1 MGIKHVAIFVALLIS
16 VSSASGQEYSIRAN
30 RGLNLRAA
38 PSLNAEIA
46 GTVRTGD
53 ILLVIG
59 HNERWLRVRRPGA
72 EAWLANWVNF
82 SRVEQT
88 QTQTETA
95 AEIDNCCFVD
105 RQCAT
110 DQQWINGYWA
120 YQHGQCAA
128 PAQMPAETSAQ
139 PAASETGVIDN
150 CCFAGWQCNS
160 DQEWV
165 NGYHA
170 YQNNQCDAP
179 PSASRRSATN
189 ADSCCQLGW
198 NCTIDEDRTFARWWF
213 DDHNGHC
220 YIPIQVSFDGLIVE
234 GTRPIVDR
242 VIRSLNLLKTKAPH
256 WYAYTRNALIKIRE
270 SDELVGTGVL
280 GRTFNVVYNPYITD
294 DLWKAGV
301 FAHEACHVYRLY
313 YGTYHYETTEQQI
326 TEEAVCNF
334 VQMLAYNDID
344 PQNPYRAGMEA
355 SIVDYYS
362 QGYQYDVEGAARVER
377 DRAQAL

>member
-1 MGIKHVAIFVALLIS
+1 MGIKHVAIFVALLIF

-46 GTVRTGD
+46 GTVRSGD

-59 HNERWLRVRRPGA
+59 HNGRWLRVRRPGA

-110 DQQWINGYWA
+110 DQQWIDGYWA

-160 DQEWV
+160 DQEWTD
-165 NGYHA
+165 GYWAFQHK
-170 YQNNQCDAP
+170 QCGPATGSLR
-179 PSASRRSATN
+179 PSP
-189 ADSCCQLGW
+189 
-198 NCTIDEDRTFARWWF
+198 
-213 DDHNGHC
+213 HNGV
-220 YIPIQVSFDGLIVE
+220 IIE
-234 GTRPIVDR
+234 GSEAFIAQISAALD
-242 VIRSLNLLKTKAPH
+242 LLRRRAPR
-256 WYAYTRNALIKIRE
+256 WYAYVTKGPLKIGE
-270 SDELVGTGVL
+270 SDWGAPDG
-280 GRTFNVVYNPYITD
+280 YATD
-294 DLWKAGV
+294 DSFYISPSAAAKPAHILAQLMV
-301 FAHEACHVYRLY
+301 HEACHVHRSLA
-313 YGTYHYETTEQQI
+313 GLLRYETEQEQNLEEFLCDYLMSDAGTQI
-326 TEEAVCNF
+326 EFGRSIMTYSPSEVARLIRYGRLEQRTGTGK
-334 VQMLAYNDID
+334 VQVTYVPGEVAQLLREGID
-344 PQNPYRAGMEA
+344 FFGALRAE
-355 SIVDYYS
+355 I
-362 QGYQYDVEGAARVER
+362 ARANSLWR
-377 DRAQAL
+377 